1 MTEDI
6 HYTDQRLAALYD
18 AMNPPGADTG
28 FYLGLATGASRRVL
42 DLGCGT
48 GQIAAALAGRGHDVT
63 GVDPAAA
70 MLAVGR
76 RRPGGERV
84 AWVEG
89 DARDVALG
97 RPFDLIV
104 MTGHAFQV
112 FLTDA
117 DIGAVLAT
125 ARAHLAP
132 GGRFAFETRNPAAR
146 AWEGWTPD
154 RTRRRVVPDHGS
166 AVETHI
172 AVTAVADG
180 IVRFETHHRFAADGT
195 VLVSHSALRFLDQPA
210 LATHLAH
217 AGFSD
222 TRWIGDWDGSP
233 FRPDSREI
241 IALAG

>member
-1 MTEDI
+1 
-6 HYTDQRLAALYD
+6 
-18 AMNPPGADTG
+18 
-28 FYLGLATGASRRVL
+28 
-42 DLGCGT
+42 
-48 GQIAAALAGRGHDVT
+48 
-63 GVDPAAA
+63 

-195 VLVSHSALRFLDQPA
+195 VLVSRSALRFLDQPA

-222 TRWIGDWDGSP
+222 TRWISDWDGSS